1 MQPMYIKYN
10 KRHNTVTYNIEDTHN
25 TDDEIVLYI
34 KQFNREQL
42 LDFINNIKDTMEQW
56 TIK

>member
-10 KRHNTVTYNIEDTHN
+10 KRYNTTTYNIDDTFN

-34 KQFNREQL
+34 KQFNREHL